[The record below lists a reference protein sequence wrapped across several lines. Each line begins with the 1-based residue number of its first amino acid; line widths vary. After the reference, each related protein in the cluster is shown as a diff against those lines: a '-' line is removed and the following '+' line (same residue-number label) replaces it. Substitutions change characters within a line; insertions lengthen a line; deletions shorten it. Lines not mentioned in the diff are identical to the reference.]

1 MIYDNLKK
9 QDVVKNNYN
18 KLINLVKE
26 EIEVQ
31 NIYEKYFSVEEGD
44 IIVDVGAN
52 IGIFS
57 KKFKDKASKVYAL
70 EPDPL
75 FLNELHEIN
84 GIEVIPV
91 GISYKDGESLI
102 KSDGLDSQWRYNYQN
117 NKVYYLSTN
126 IQH

>member
-9 QDVVKNNYN
+9 QDVVKNNYS

-44 IIVDVGAN
+44 IIVDIGAN

-57 KKFKDKASKVYAL
+57 KKFKDKASKIYAL
-70 EPDPL
+70 EPDP
-75 FLNELHEIN
+75 
-84 GIEVIPV
+84 
-91 GISYKDGESLI
+91 
-102 KSDGLDSQWRYNYQN
+102 
-117 NKVYYLSTN
+117 
-126 IQH
+126 